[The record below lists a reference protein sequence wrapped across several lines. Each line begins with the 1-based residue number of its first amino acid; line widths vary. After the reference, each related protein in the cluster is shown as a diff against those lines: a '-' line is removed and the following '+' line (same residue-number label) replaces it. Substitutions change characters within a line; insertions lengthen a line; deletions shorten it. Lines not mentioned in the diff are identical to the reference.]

1 MKKERLEDYSLNKTV
16 QTKQQT
22 MKLGIVG
29 CGSMGQ
35 EIAIAASAHGIDVVF
50 IDITDER
57 IALIMK
63 TIGGMLDN
71 MIDHWGMT
79 GSEKKAILSRIKGYI
94 GYEVLW
100 DCTVVIESV
109 HTKKPVNSLDLR
121 REIFEKIEN
130 VVKDDCVIASN
141 ASTKVIDDLSIVL
154 EKPERAIGMHFLS
167 PAYSNKIVEVNKSW
181 NTNEESFK
189 TALKLV
195 SMLEKKAVVVNGT
208 PGNISTRLIIPLIN
222 EACEL
227 LMEGVSSV
235 REIDECMQEGFGM
248 QLGPFAMAD
257 KIGLDKLNRW
267 MNGLYDEY
275 GDLRYKTSPIIKRLV
290 RAGLYG
296 ARTGEGFYIYENGER
311 LEKPGS
317 IGKLGRL

>member
-1 MKKERLEDYSLNKTV
+1 MKKERLEDYSLNKSV
-16 QTKQQT
+16 QTKQQI

-35 EIAIAASAHGIDVVF
+35 EIAIAASSHGIEVVF

-57 IALIMK
+57 IAIINK
-63 TIGGMLDN
+63 TIEGILDE

-79 GSEKKAILSRIKGYI
+79 AGEKKAILSRIRGYI
-94 GYEVLW
+94 GYEVLH

-109 HTKKPVNSLDLR
+109 HTKKPMNSLELR

-130 VVKDDCVIASN
+130 VVSHNCVIASN
-141 ASTKVIDDLSIVL
+141 ASTKVIDDLSVVL
-154 EKPERAIGMHFLS
+154 EKPRRALGLHFLS
-167 PAYSNKIVEVNKSW
+167 PAITNKVVEVNKSW
-181 NTNEESFK
+181 NTSDEAYK
-189 TALKLV
+189 TALKFV
-195 SMLEKKAVVVNGT
+195 GMLDKKPIIVNGT

-235 REIDECMQEGFGM
+235 SEIDECMQEGFGM

-275 GDLRYKTSPIIKRLV
+275 GDIRYKTSPIIKRLV
-290 RAGLYG
+290 RAGLFG
-296 ARTGEGFYIYENGER
+296 VRKGEGFYVYENGER
-311 LEKPGS
+311 VEKPGN
-317 IGKLGRL
+317 IGKLGRV